1 MFLKIGAFLLCI
13 CMVLEA
19 ESAKE
24 EKPMLKIP
32 YRPKEVGHCYE
43 RLKEASPVFQK
54 AIEEIQT
61 TLQTESE
68 FNERLQKSM
77 EIHRAA
83 REQGKKEPRRH
94 TWIEE
99 DIYLCCLYDILEAAF
114 AQEAET
120 ITQSKEPKEVKE
132 KLLDNLGQSIESLKF
147 GSPQYRTGIK
157 PRFEEKISNARKHLA
172 ED

>member
-1 MFLKIGAFLLCI
+1 MVLKIALICILLASG
-13 CMVLEA
+13 A
-19 ESAKE
+19 ESVKE

-43 RLKEASPVFQK
+43 RLKEASPVYQK
-54 AIEEIQT
+54 AVAEIQT
-61 TLQTESE
+61 TLGSGSD

-99 DIYLCCLYDILEAAF
+99 DIYLCCLYDVLEAAI
-114 AQEAET
+114 ANEAET
-120 ITQSKEPKEVKE
+120 IIQSKDSKEVKE
-132 KLLDNLGQSIESLKF
+132 KRLDGLGQSIESLTF

-157 PRFEEKISNARKHLA
+157 PRFQEKVLDARKRLA